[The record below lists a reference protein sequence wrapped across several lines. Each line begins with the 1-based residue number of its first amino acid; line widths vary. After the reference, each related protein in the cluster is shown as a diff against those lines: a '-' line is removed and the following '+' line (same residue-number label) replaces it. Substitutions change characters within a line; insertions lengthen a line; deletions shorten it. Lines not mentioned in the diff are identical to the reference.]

1 MIKLQRYAVT
11 EIFHT
16 IQGEGHHAGT
26 AAVFIRFAGCNMWG
40 GHVENNGR
48 RAAAEAQEAHCPL
61 WCDTDFRVR
70 EVLTSAEI
78 LTRVGKLPGAQ
89 MVVLTGG
96 EPLLQL
102 TYELIEELYRL
113 FGMVAVETNGTLTP
127 PANSRSLLWLTMS
140 PKVAPAKIKLRNPNE
155 IKVVF
160 PDYNPLDYL
169 PFAGKQT
176 RLFVQPR
183 ATCETQTVGRSLLA
197 PDVIGAAANFVLTHP
212 EWRLSLQT
220 HKLVGLP

>member
-1 MIKLQRYAVT
+1 MTNKKYAIA

-16 IQGEGHHAGT
+16 LQGEGHHAGT
-26 AAVFIRFAGCNMWG
+26 VAVFIRFAGCNMWSG
-40 GHVENNGR
+40 EVADRERDAQRN
-48 RAAAEAQEAHCPL
+48 EAQCPR

-70 EVLTSAEI
+70 ERLTGAEI
-78 LTRVGKLPGAQ
+78 LERVGKLPGAK

-102 TYELIEELYRL
+102 DYALIEGLYRL
-113 FGMVAVETNGTLTP
+113 FGLVAVETNGTLTP
-127 PANSRSLLWLTMS
+127 PANSRSMLWLTMS
-140 PKVAPAKIKLRNPNE
+140 PKVAPAEIKLRNPNE

-169 PFAGKQT
+169 PFAGRQT

-183 ATCETQTVGRSLLA
+183 ATCEVMTVGKSLLA
-197 PDVIGAAANFVLTHP
+197 PDVIGAAVNFVLTHP

-220 HKLVGLP
+220 HKLTNLP